1 MKTKMKK
8 MMMLAVAAVLMLSL
22 AACSG
27 KSSNSKEPSNLDE
40 AVAMYQELMEQENQ
54 IFAKN
59 KKLWEKVFMEAD
71 KGMTLQED
79 GKNYGEFLLDTIES
93 AKDKFTEDELKTLKS
108 GAEEI
113 KKIEEKLTM
122 LEEKYPK
129 VAEKAKEN
137 GSTSCKDGSTSVPA
151 DSGNMGEFPAFE
163 GKDLDGKKVSSK
175 KLFSGNKVTVINFW
189 FTTCK
194 PCVGELKD
202 MEALNKKLMKK
213 GGEVVGV
220 NAYTLDGDKK
230 AIADAKKL
238 LEKKGVSYKNIWFKS
253 DSAAGK
259 LTSGM
264 YSFPTTYVIDS
275 KGKVVGKPIVGSIT
289 SDEQKKAPNDLIEQ
303 AMKKSEE
310 SKGGAFAP
318 ANAPPSLYRKFFVF
332 GLGGRPH
339 VVSGMFHSHPHGICR
354 FVSAGNR
361 QNESYYITGILPCQ
375 HLILP
380 GIINQQPNAV
390 I

>member
-8 MMMLAVAAVLMLSL
+8 MRMLAVAAVLMLSL

-27 KSSNSKEPSNLDE
+27 KSGDKEPGNLEE
-40 AVAMYQELMEQENQ
+40 AVTMYQELMEQENQ

-79 GKNYGEFLLDTIES
+79 GKNYGEFLLDTIKS

-122 LEEKYPK
+122 LEEKYPE
-129 VAEKAKEN
+129 VAEKAKAN
-137 GSTSCKDGSTSVPA
+137 GSTSCKDGSASVPA
-151 DSGNMGEFPAFE
+151 DSGNMNEFPSFE

-175 KLFSGNKVTVINFW
+175 KLFSGNKVTVVNFW

-202 MEALNKKLMKK
+202 LEALNKKLMKE

-230 AIADAKKL
+230 AIADAKKV

-259 LTSGM
+259 LTSGL

-289 SDEQKKAPNDLIEQ
+289 SDEQKKELNDLIEQ
-303 AMKKSEE
+303 AMK
-310 SKGGAFAP
+310 
-318 ANAPPSLYRKFFVF
+318 
-332 GLGGRPH
+332 
-339 VVSGMFHSHPHGICR
+339 
-354 FVSAGNR
+354 
-361 QNESYYITGILPCQ
+361 
-375 HLILP
+375 
-380 GIINQQPNAV
+380 
-390 I
+390 

>member
-137 GSTSCKDGSTSVPA
+137 GSTSCKDGSASVPA
-151 DSGNMGEFPAFE
+151 DSGNMDEFPAFE
-163 GKDLDGKKVSSK
+163 GKDLDEQQEAVLRQQSDGNQFLVHHLQTLRGRTEGHGGSEQEADEKRRRGCRSECVHPGWGQESHCRCEEA
-175 KLFSGNKVTVINFW
+175 SG
-189 FTTCK
+189 
-194 PCVGELKD
+194 E
-202 MEALNKKLMKK
+202 K
-213 GGEVVGV
+213 G
-220 NAYTLDGDKK
+220 
-230 AIADAKKL
+230 
-238 LEKKGVSYKNIWFKS
+238 
-253 DSAAGK
+253 
-259 LTSGM
+259 
-264 YSFPTTYVIDS
+264 
-275 KGKVVGKPIVGSIT
+275 
-289 SDEQKKAPNDLIEQ
+289 
-303 AMKKSEE
+303 
-310 SKGGAFAP
+310 
-318 ANAPPSLYRKFFVF
+318 
-332 GLGGRPH
+332 
-339 VVSGMFHSHPHGICR
+339 R
-354 FVSAGNR
+354 FV
-361 QNESYYITGILPCQ
+361 
-375 HLILP
+375 
-380 GIINQQPNAV
+380 
-390 I
+390 

>member
-27 KSSNSKEPSNLDE
+27 KSGKEPGNLEE
-40 AVAMYQELMEQENQ
+40 AVTMYQELMEQENE

-93 AKDKFTEDELKTLKS
+93 AKDKFTEDELKTLKN

-122 LEEKYPK
+122 LEEKYPE
-129 VAEKAKEN
+129 VAEKAKAN
-137 GSTSCKDGSTSVPA
+137 GSTSCKDGSASVPA
-151 DSGNMGEFPAFE
+151 DSGNMDEFPSFE
-163 GKDLDGKKVSSK
+163 GKDLEGKAVSSK
-175 KLFSGNKVTVINFW
+175 KLFSGNKVTVVNFW

-202 MEALNKKLMKK
+202 LEALNKKLMKK

-259 LTSGM
+259 LTSGL

-289 SDEQKKAPNDLIEQ
+289 SDEQKKELNKLIEQ
-303 AMKKSEE
+303 AMK
-310 SKGGAFAP
+310 
-318 ANAPPSLYRKFFVF
+318 
-332 GLGGRPH
+332 
-339 VVSGMFHSHPHGICR
+339 
-354 FVSAGNR
+354 
-361 QNESYYITGILPCQ
+361 
-375 HLILP
+375 
-380 GIINQQPNAV
+380 
-390 I
+390 

>member
-27 KSSNSKEPSNLDE
+27 KSSGKEPGNLEE
-40 AVAMYQELMEQENQ
+40 AVSMYQELMEQENQ

-113 KKIEEKLTM
+113 QKIEEKLTM

-137 GSTSCKDGSTSVPA
+137 GSTSGKDGSTCVPA
-151 DSGNMGEFPAFE
+151 NSGNMDEFPSFE

-175 KLFSGNKVTVINFW
+175 KLFSGNKVTVVNFW

-202 MEALNKKLMKK
+202 LEDLNKKLMKK

-275 KGKVVGKPIVGSIT
+275 KGKVVGNPIVGSIT
-289 SDEQKKAPNDLIEQ
+289 SDEQKKMLNDLIEQ
-303 AMKKSEE
+303 AMK
-310 SKGGAFAP
+310 
-318 ANAPPSLYRKFFVF
+318 
-332 GLGGRPH
+332 
-339 VVSGMFHSHPHGICR
+339 
-354 FVSAGNR
+354 
-361 QNESYYITGILPCQ
+361 
-375 HLILP
+375 
-380 GIINQQPNAV
+380 
-390 I
+390 

>member
-22 AACSG
+22 AACSV
-27 KSSNSKEPSNLDE
+27 KSGGKEPGNLDE
-40 AVAMYQELMEQENQ
+40 AVTMYQELMEQENQ

-108 GAEEI
+108 DAEEI

-122 LEEKYPK
+122 LEEKYPE
-129 VAEKAKEN
+129 VAEKAKAN
-137 GSTSCKDGSTSVPA
+137 GSAASKDGSACVAA
-151 DSGNMGEFPAFE
+151 DSGNMDEFPSFD
-163 GKDLDGKKVSSK
+163 GKDLDGKKANSK
-175 KLFSGNKVTVINFW
+175 KLFSGNKVTVVNFW

-202 MEALNKKLMKK
+202 LEALNKKLAKK

-220 NAYTLDGDKK
+220 NAYTLDGDKS
-230 AIADAKKL
+230 AIAEAKKL
-238 LEKKGVSYKNIWFKS
+238 LEKKGISYKNIWFKS

-259 LTSGM
+259 LTSGL

-289 SDEQKKAPNDLIEQ
+289 SDEQKKELNKLIDQ
-303 AMKKSEE
+303 AMK
-310 SKGGAFAP
+310 
-318 ANAPPSLYRKFFVF
+318 
-332 GLGGRPH
+332 
-339 VVSGMFHSHPHGICR
+339 
-354 FVSAGNR
+354 
-361 QNESYYITGILPCQ
+361 
-375 HLILP
+375 
-380 GIINQQPNAV
+380 
-390 I
+390 

>member
-27 KSSNSKEPSNLDE
+27 KSSDKEPGNLEE
-40 AVAMYQELMEQENQ
+40 AVTMYQELMEQENE

-108 GAEEI
+108 DAEEI

-122 LEEKYPK
+122 LEEKYPE
-129 VAEKAKEN
+129 VAEKAKAN
-137 GSTSCKDGSTSVPA
+137 GSAASKDGSACVAA
-151 DSGNMGEFPAFE
+151 DSGNMDEFPSFD
-163 GKDLDGKKVSSK
+163 GKDLDGKKVNSK
-175 KLFSGNKVTVINFW
+175 KLFSGNKVTVVNFW

-194 PCVGELKD
+194 PCVGELSD
-202 MEALNKKLMKK
+202 LEALNKKLMKK

-220 NAYTLDGDKK
+220 NAYTLDGDKS
-230 AIADAKKL
+230 AIAEAKKL
-238 LEKKGVSYKNIWFKS
+238 LAKKGVSYKNIWFKS

-259 LTSGM
+259 LTSGL

-289 SDEQKKAPNDLIEQ
+289 SGEQKKALNDLIEQ
-303 AMKKSEE
+303 AMK
-310 SKGGAFAP
+310 
-318 ANAPPSLYRKFFVF
+318 
-332 GLGGRPH
+332 
-339 VVSGMFHSHPHGICR
+339 
-354 FVSAGNR
+354 
-361 QNESYYITGILPCQ
+361 
-375 HLILP
+375 
-380 GIINQQPNAV
+380 
-390 I
+390 

>member
-129 VAEKAKEN
+129 VAEKDKEN

-151 DSGNMGEFPAFE
+151 DSGNMDEFPAFE

-213 GGEVVGV
+213 GGGVVGV

-289 SDEQKKAPNDLIEQ
+289 SDEQKKALNDLIEQ
-303 AMKKSEE
+303 AMK
-310 SKGGAFAP
+310 
-318 ANAPPSLYRKFFVF
+318 
-332 GLGGRPH
+332 
-339 VVSGMFHSHPHGICR
+339 
-354 FVSAGNR
+354 
-361 QNESYYITGILPCQ
+361 
-375 HLILP
+375 
-380 GIINQQPNAV
+380 
-390 I
+390 

>member
-27 KSSNSKEPSNLDE
+27 KSSDKEPGNLDE
-40 AVAMYQELMEQENQ
+40 AVTMYQELMEQENE

-93 AKDKFTEDELKTLKS
+93 AKDKFTEDELKTLKN

-122 LEEKYPK
+122 LEEKYPE
-129 VAEKAKEN
+129 VAEKAKAN
-137 GSTSCKDGSTSVPA
+137 GSTSCKDGSACVPA
-151 DSGNMGEFPAFE
+151 DSGNMDEFPSFE
-163 GKDLDGKKVSSK
+163 GKDLDGKAVSSK
-175 KLFSGNKVTVINFW
+175 KLFSGNKVTVVNFW

-202 MEALNKKLMKK
+202 LEALNKKLMKK

-238 LEKKGVSYKNIWFKS
+238 LAKKGVSYKNIWFKS

-259 LTSGM
+259 LTSGL

-289 SDEQKKAPNDLIEQ
+289 SDEQKKELNKLIEQ
-303 AMKKSEE
+303 AMK
-310 SKGGAFAP
+310 
-318 ANAPPSLYRKFFVF
+318 
-332 GLGGRPH
+332 
-339 VVSGMFHSHPHGICR
+339 
-354 FVSAGNR
+354 
-361 QNESYYITGILPCQ
+361 
-375 HLILP
+375 
-380 GIINQQPNAV
+380 
-390 I
+390 

>member
-1 MKTKMKK
+1 
-8 MMMLAVAAVLMLSL
+8 
-22 AACSG
+22 
-27 KSSNSKEPSNLDE
+27 
-40 AVAMYQELMEQENQ
+40 MEQENQ

-122 LEEKYPK
+122 LEEKYPE
-129 VAEKAKEN
+129 VAEKAKAN
-137 GSTSCKDGSTSVPA
+137 GSTSCKDGSASVPA
-151 DSGNMGEFPAFE
+151 DSGNMNEFPSFE

-175 KLFSGNKVTVINFW
+175 KLFSGNKVTVVNFW

-202 MEALNKKLMKK
+202 LEALNKKLMKE

-230 AIADAKKL
+230 AIADAKKV

-259 LTSGM
+259 LTSGL

-289 SDEQKKAPNDLIEQ
+289 SDEQKKELNDLIEQ
-303 AMKKSEE
+303 AMK
-310 SKGGAFAP
+310 
-318 ANAPPSLYRKFFVF
+318 
-332 GLGGRPH
+332 
-339 VVSGMFHSHPHGICR
+339 
-354 FVSAGNR
+354 
-361 QNESYYITGILPCQ
+361 
-375 HLILP
+375 
-380 GIINQQPNAV
+380 
-390 I
+390 

>member
-27 KSSNSKEPSNLDE
+27 KSGDKEPGNLEE
-40 AVAMYQELMEQENQ
+40 AVTMYQELMEQENQ

-93 AKDKFTEDELKTLKS
+93 AKDKFTEDELKTLKN

-122 LEEKYPK
+122 LEEKYPE
-129 VAEKAKEN
+129 VAEKAKAN
-137 GSTSCKDGSTSVPA
+137 GSTSCKDGSASVPA
-151 DSGNMGEFPAFE
+151 DSGNMDEFPSFE
-163 GKDLDGKKVSSK
+163 GKDLDGKAVSSK
-175 KLFSGNKVTVINFW
+175 KLFSGNKVTVVNFW

-202 MEALNKKLMKK
+202 LEALNKKLMKK

-238 LEKKGVSYKNIWFKS
+238 LAKKGVSYKNIWFKS

-259 LTSGM
+259 LTSGL

-289 SDEQKKAPNDLIEQ
+289 SDEQKKELNKLIEQ
-303 AMKKSEE
+303 AMK
-310 SKGGAFAP
+310 
-318 ANAPPSLYRKFFVF
+318 
-332 GLGGRPH
+332 
-339 VVSGMFHSHPHGICR
+339 
-354 FVSAGNR
+354 
-361 QNESYYITGILPCQ
+361 
-375 HLILP
+375 
-380 GIINQQPNAV
+380 
-390 I
+390 

>member
-27 KSSNSKEPSNLDE
+27 KSSKEPGNLDE
-40 AVAMYQELMEQENQ
+40 AVTMYQELMEQENE

-122 LEEKYPK
+122 LEEKYPE
-129 VAEKAKEN
+129 VAEKAKAN
-137 GSTSCKDGSTSVPA
+137 GSTSCKDGSASVPA
-151 DSGNMGEFPAFE
+151 DSGNMDEFPSFE
-163 GKDLDGKKVSSK
+163 GKDLDGKAVSSK
-175 KLFSGNKVTVINFW
+175 KLFSGNKVTVVNFW

-202 MEALNKKLMKK
+202 LEALNKKLMKK

-238 LEKKGVSYKNIWFKS
+238 LAKKGVSYKNIWFKS

-259 LTSGM
+259 LTSGL

-289 SDEQKKAPNDLIEQ
+289 SDEQKKELNKLIEQ
-303 AMKKSEE
+303 AMK
-310 SKGGAFAP
+310 
-318 ANAPPSLYRKFFVF
+318 
-332 GLGGRPH
+332 
-339 VVSGMFHSHPHGICR
+339 
-354 FVSAGNR
+354 
-361 QNESYYITGILPCQ
+361 
-375 HLILP
+375 
-380 GIINQQPNAV
+380 
-390 I
+390 

>member
-27 KSSNSKEPSNLDE
+27 KSSDKEPGNLEE
-40 AVAMYQELMEQENQ
+40 AVTMYQELMEQENE

-93 AKDKFTEDELKTLKS
+93 AKDKFTEDELKTLKN

-122 LEEKYPK
+122 LEEKYPE
-129 VAEKAKEN
+129 VAEKAKAN
-137 GSTSCKDGSTSVPA
+137 GSTSCKDGSASVPA
-151 DSGNMGEFPAFE
+151 DSGNMDEFPSFE
-163 GKDLDGKKVSSK
+163 GKDLEGKAVSSK
-175 KLFSGNKVTVINFW
+175 KLFSGNKVTVVNFW

-202 MEALNKKLMKK
+202 LEALNKKLMKK

-259 LTSGM
+259 LTSGL

-289 SDEQKKAPNDLIEQ
+289 SDEQKKELNKLIEQ
-303 AMKKSEE
+303 AMK
-310 SKGGAFAP
+310 
-318 ANAPPSLYRKFFVF
+318 
-332 GLGGRPH
+332 
-339 VVSGMFHSHPHGICR
+339 
-354 FVSAGNR
+354 
-361 QNESYYITGILPCQ
+361 
-375 HLILP
+375 
-380 GIINQQPNAV
+380 
-390 I
+390 

>member
-27 KSSNSKEPSNLDE
+27 KSSDKEPGNLEE
-40 AVAMYQELMEQENQ
+40 AVTMYQELMEQENE

-122 LEEKYPK
+122 LEEKYPE
-129 VAEKAKEN
+129 VAEKAKAN
-137 GSTSCKDGSTSVPA
+137 GSTSCKDGSASVPA
-151 DSGNMGEFPAFE
+151 DSGNMDEFPSFD
-163 GKDLDGKKVSSK
+163 GKDLEGKKVNSK
-175 KLFSGNKVTVINFW
+175 KLFSGNKATVVNFW

-202 MEALNKKLMKK
+202 LEALNNKLMKK

-259 LTSGM
+259 LTSGL

-289 SDEQKKAPNDLIEQ
+289 SDEQKKELNKLIEQ
-303 AMKKSEE
+303 AMK
-310 SKGGAFAP
+310 
-318 ANAPPSLYRKFFVF
+318 
-332 GLGGRPH
+332 
-339 VVSGMFHSHPHGICR
+339 
-354 FVSAGNR
+354 
-361 QNESYYITGILPCQ
+361 
-375 HLILP
+375 
-380 GIINQQPNAV
+380 
-390 I
+390 

>member
-27 KSSNSKEPSNLDE
+27 KSSDKEPGNLDE
-40 AVAMYQELMEQENQ
+40 AVTMYQELMEQENQ

-93 AKDKFTEDELKTLKS
+93 AKDKFTEDELKTLKN

-122 LEEKYPK
+122 LEEKYPE
-129 VAEKAKEN
+129 VAEKAKAN
-137 GSTSCKDGSTSVPA
+137 GSTSCKDGSASVPA
-151 DSGNMGEFPAFE
+151 DSGNMDEFPSFE
-163 GKDLDGKKVSSK
+163 GKDLDGKAVSSK
-175 KLFSGNKVTVINFW
+175 KLFSGNKVTVVNFW

-202 MEALNKKLMKK
+202 LEALNKKLMKK

-259 LTSGM
+259 LTSGL

-289 SDEQKKAPNDLIEQ
+289 SDEQKKELNKLIEQ
-303 AMKKSEE
+303 AMK
-310 SKGGAFAP
+310 
-318 ANAPPSLYRKFFVF
+318 
-332 GLGGRPH
+332 
-339 VVSGMFHSHPHGICR
+339 
-354 FVSAGNR
+354 
-361 QNESYYITGILPCQ
+361 
-375 HLILP
+375 
-380 GIINQQPNAV
+380 
-390 I
+390 

>member
-27 KSSNSKEPSNLDE
+27 KSSDKEPGNLDE
-40 AVAMYQELMEQENQ
+40 AVTMYQELMEQENQ

-93 AKDKFTEDELKTLKS
+93 AKDKFTEDELKTLKN

-122 LEEKYPK
+122 LEEKYPE
-129 VAEKAKEN
+129 VAEKAKAN
-137 GSTSCKDGSTSVPA
+137 GSTSCKDGSASVPA
-151 DSGNMGEFPAFE
+151 DSGNMDEFPSFE
-163 GKDLDGKKVSSK
+163 GKDLDGKAVSSK
-175 KLFSGNKVTVINFW
+175 KLFSGNKVTVVNFW

-202 MEALNKKLMKK
+202 LKALNKKLMKK

-259 LTSGM
+259 LTSGL

-289 SDEQKKAPNDLIEQ
+289 SDEQKKELNKLIEQ
-303 AMKKSEE
+303 AMK
-310 SKGGAFAP
+310 
-318 ANAPPSLYRKFFVF
+318 
-332 GLGGRPH
+332 
-339 VVSGMFHSHPHGICR
+339 
-354 FVSAGNR
+354 
-361 QNESYYITGILPCQ
+361 
-375 HLILP
+375 
-380 GIINQQPNAV
+380 
-390 I
+390 

>member
-27 KSSNSKEPSNLDE
+27 KSGDKEPGNLEE
-40 AVAMYQELMEQENQ
+40 AVTMYQELMEQENQ

-79 GKNYGEFLLDTIES
+79 GKNYGEFLLDTIKS

-122 LEEKYPK
+122 LEEKYPE
-129 VAEKAKEN
+129 VAEKAKAN
-137 GSTSCKDGSTSVPA
+137 GSTSCKDGSASVPA
-151 DSGNMGEFPAFE
+151 DSGNMNEFPSFE

-175 KLFSGNKVTVINFW
+175 KLFSGNKVTVVNFW

-202 MEALNKKLMKK
+202 LEALNKKLMKE

-230 AIADAKKL
+230 AIADAKKV

-259 LTSGM
+259 LTSGL

-289 SDEQKKAPNDLIEQ
+289 SDEQKKELNDLIEQ
-303 AMKKSEE
+303 AMK
-310 SKGGAFAP
+310 
-318 ANAPPSLYRKFFVF
+318 
-332 GLGGRPH
+332 
-339 VVSGMFHSHPHGICR
+339 
-354 FVSAGNR
+354 
-361 QNESYYITGILPCQ
+361 
-375 HLILP
+375 
-380 GIINQQPNAV
+380 
-390 I
+390 

>member
-137 GSTSCKDGSTSVPA
+137 GSTSCKDGSASVPA
-151 DSGNMGEFPAFE
+151 DSGNMDEFPAFE

-213 GGEVVGV
+213 DGEVVGV

-289 SDEQKKAPNDLIEQ
+289 SGEQKKALNDLIEQ
-303 AMKKSEE
+303 AMK
-310 SKGGAFAP
+310 
-318 ANAPPSLYRKFFVF
+318 
-332 GLGGRPH
+332 
-339 VVSGMFHSHPHGICR
+339 
-354 FVSAGNR
+354 
-361 QNESYYITGILPCQ
+361 
-375 HLILP
+375 
-380 GIINQQPNAV
+380 
-390 I
+390 

>member
-27 KSSNSKEPSNLDE
+27 KSSDKEPGNLDE
-40 AVAMYQELMEQENQ
+40 AVTMYQELMEQENE

-93 AKDKFTEDELKTLKS
+93 AKDKFTEDELKTLKN

-122 LEEKYPK
+122 LEEKYPE
-129 VAEKAKEN
+129 VAEKAKAN
-137 GSTSCKDGSTSVPA
+137 GSTSCKDGSASVPA
-151 DSGNMGEFPAFE
+151 DSGNMDEFPSFE
-163 GKDLDGKKVSSK
+163 GKDLDGKAVSSK
-175 KLFSGNKVTVINFW
+175 KLFSGNKVTVVNFW

-202 MEALNKKLMKK
+202 LEALNKKLMKK

-238 LEKKGVSYKNIWFKS
+238 LEKKGVSYKSIWFKS

-259 LTSGM
+259 LTSGL

-289 SDEQKKAPNDLIEQ
+289 SDEQKKELNKLIEQ
-303 AMKKSEE
+303 AMK
-310 SKGGAFAP
+310 
-318 ANAPPSLYRKFFVF
+318 
-332 GLGGRPH
+332 
-339 VVSGMFHSHPHGICR
+339 
-354 FVSAGNR
+354 
-361 QNESYYITGILPCQ
+361 
-375 HLILP
+375 
-380 GIINQQPNAV
+380 
-390 I
+390 

>member
-27 KSSNSKEPSNLDE
+27 KSGDKEPGNLEE
-40 AVAMYQELMEQENQ
+40 AVTMYQELMEQENQ

-122 LEEKYPK
+122 LEEKYPE
-129 VAEKAKEN
+129 VAEKAKAN
-137 GSTSCKDGSTSVPA
+137 GSTSCKDGSASVPA
-151 DSGNMGEFPAFE
+151 DSGNMNEFPSFE

-175 KLFSGNKVTVINFW
+175 KLFSGNKVTVVNFW

-202 MEALNKKLMKK
+202 LEALNKKLMKE

-230 AIADAKKL
+230 AIADAKKV

-259 LTSGM
+259 LTSGL

-289 SDEQKKAPNDLIEQ
+289 SDEQKKELNDLIEQ
-303 AMKKSEE
+303 AMK
-310 SKGGAFAP
+310 
-318 ANAPPSLYRKFFVF
+318 
-332 GLGGRPH
+332 
-339 VVSGMFHSHPHGICR
+339 
-354 FVSAGNR
+354 
-361 QNESYYITGILPCQ
+361 
-375 HLILP
+375 
-380 GIINQQPNAV
+380 
-390 I
+390 

>member
-1 MKTKMKK
+1 MKTKVKK

-27 KSSNSKEPSNLDE
+27 KSSDKEPGNLDE
-40 AVAMYQELMEQENQ
+40 AVTMYQELMEQENE

-93 AKDKFTEDELKTLKS
+93 AKDKFTEDELKTLKN

-122 LEEKYPK
+122 LEEKYPE
-129 VAEKAKEN
+129 VAEKAKAN
-137 GSTSCKDGSTSVPA
+137 GSTSCKDGSASVPA
-151 DSGNMGEFPAFE
+151 DSGNMDEFPSFE
-163 GKDLDGKKVSSK
+163 GKDLDGKAVSSK
-175 KLFSGNKVTVINFW
+175 KLFSGNKVTVVNFW

-202 MEALNKKLMKK
+202 LEALNKKLMKK

-259 LTSGM
+259 LTSGL

-289 SDEQKKAPNDLIEQ
+289 SDEQKKELNKLIEQ
-303 AMKKSEE
+303 AMK
-310 SKGGAFAP
+310 
-318 ANAPPSLYRKFFVF
+318 
-332 GLGGRPH
+332 
-339 VVSGMFHSHPHGICR
+339 
-354 FVSAGNR
+354 
-361 QNESYYITGILPCQ
+361 
-375 HLILP
+375 
-380 GIINQQPNAV
+380 
-390 I
+390 

>member
-8 MMMLAVAAVLMLSL
+8 IMMLAVAAVLMLSL

-27 KSSNSKEPSNLDE
+27 KSSSSKEPSNLDE

-137 GSTSCKDGSTSVPA
+137 GSTSSKDGSTCVPA
-151 DSGNMGEFPAFE
+151 DSGNMDEFPAFE

-202 MEALNKKLMKK
+202 METLNKKLMKK

-289 SDEQKKAPNDLIEQ
+289 SDEQKKALNDLIEK
-303 AMKKSEE
+303 AMK
-310 SKGGAFAP
+310 
-318 ANAPPSLYRKFFVF
+318 
-332 GLGGRPH
+332 
-339 VVSGMFHSHPHGICR
+339 
-354 FVSAGNR
+354 
-361 QNESYYITGILPCQ
+361 
-375 HLILP
+375 
-380 GIINQQPNAV
+380 
-390 I
+390 

>member
-27 KSSNSKEPSNLDE
+27 KSSDKEPGNLDE
-40 AVAMYQELMEQENQ
+40 AVTMYQELMEQENE

-93 AKDKFTEDELKTLKS
+93 AKDKFTEDELKTLKN

-122 LEEKYPK
+122 LEEKYPE
-129 VAEKAKEN
+129 VAEKAKAN
-137 GSTSCKDGSTSVPA
+137 GSTSCKDGSASVPA
-151 DSGNMGEFPAFE
+151 DSGNMDEFPSFE
-163 GKDLDGKKVSSK
+163 GKDLDGKAVSSK
-175 KLFSGNKVTVINFW
+175 KLFSGNKVTVVNFW

-202 MEALNKKLMKK
+202 LEALNKKLMKK

-220 NAYTLDGDKK
+220 NAYTLNGDKK

-259 LTSGM
+259 LTSGL

-289 SDEQKKAPNDLIEQ
+289 SDEQKKELNKLIEQ
-303 AMKKSEE
+303 AMK
-310 SKGGAFAP
+310 
-318 ANAPPSLYRKFFVF
+318 
-332 GLGGRPH
+332 
-339 VVSGMFHSHPHGICR
+339 
-354 FVSAGNR
+354 
-361 QNESYYITGILPCQ
+361 
-375 HLILP
+375 
-380 GIINQQPNAV
+380 
-390 I
+390 

>member
-137 GSTSCKDGSTSVPA
+137 GSTSSKDGSTCVPA
-151 DSGNMGEFPAFE
+151 DSGNMDEFPAFE

-175 KLFSGNKVTVINFW
+175 ELFSGNKVTVINFW

-202 MEALNKKLMKK
+202 METLNKKLMKK

-289 SDEQKKAPNDLIEQ
+289 SDEQKKALNDLIEQ
-303 AMKKSEE
+303 AMK
-310 SKGGAFAP
+310 
-318 ANAPPSLYRKFFVF
+318 
-332 GLGGRPH
+332 
-339 VVSGMFHSHPHGICR
+339 
-354 FVSAGNR
+354 
-361 QNESYYITGILPCQ
+361 
-375 HLILP
+375 
-380 GIINQQPNAV
+380 
-390 I
+390 

>member
-151 DSGNMGEFPAFE
+151 DSGNMDEFPAFE

-202 MEALNKKLMKK
+202 METLNKKLMKK

-289 SDEQKKAPNDLIEQ
+289 SGEQKKALNDLIEQ
-303 AMKKSEE
+303 AMK
-310 SKGGAFAP
+310 
-318 ANAPPSLYRKFFVF
+318 
-332 GLGGRPH
+332 
-339 VVSGMFHSHPHGICR
+339 
-354 FVSAGNR
+354 
-361 QNESYYITGILPCQ
+361 
-375 HLILP
+375 
-380 GIINQQPNAV
+380 
-390 I
+390 

>member
-27 KSSNSKEPSNLDE
+27 KSSDKEPGNLEE
-40 AVAMYQELMEQENQ
+40 AVTMYQELMEQENQ

-108 GAEEI
+108 DAEEI

-122 LEEKYPK
+122 LEEKYPE
-129 VAEKAKEN
+129 VAEKAKAN
-137 GSTSCKDGSTSVPA
+137 GSAASKDGSACMPA
-151 DSGNMGEFPAFE
+151 DSGNMDEFPSFD
-163 GKDLDGKKVSSK
+163 GKDLDDKAVSSK
-175 KLFSGNKVTVINFW
+175 KLFSGNKVTVVNFW

-202 MEALNKKLMKK
+202 LEALNKKLMKK

-289 SDEQKKAPNDLIEQ
+289 SDEQKKALNDLIEQ
-303 AMKKSEE
+303 AMK
-310 SKGGAFAP
+310 
-318 ANAPPSLYRKFFVF
+318 
-332 GLGGRPH
+332 
-339 VVSGMFHSHPHGICR
+339 
-354 FVSAGNR
+354 
-361 QNESYYITGILPCQ
+361 
-375 HLILP
+375 
-380 GIINQQPNAV
+380 
-390 I
+390 

>member
-27 KSSNSKEPSNLDE
+27 KSSDKEPGNLEE
-40 AVAMYQELMEQENQ
+40 AVTMYQELMEQENE

-93 AKDKFTEDELKTLKS
+93 AKDKFKEDELKTLKN

-122 LEEKYPK
+122 LEEKYPE
-129 VAEKAKEN
+129 VAEKAKAN
-137 GSTSCKDGSTSVPA
+137 GSTSCKDGSASVPA
-151 DSGNMGEFPAFE
+151 DSGNMDEFPSFE
-163 GKDLDGKKVSSK
+163 GKDLEGKAVSSK
-175 KLFSGNKVTVINFW
+175 KLFSGNKVTVVNFW

-202 MEALNKKLMKK
+202 LEALNKKLMKK

-238 LEKKGVSYKNIWFKS
+238 LAKKGVSYKNIWFKS

-259 LTSGM
+259 LTSGL

-289 SDEQKKAPNDLIEQ
+289 SDEQKKELNKLIEQ
-303 AMKKSEE
+303 AMK
-310 SKGGAFAP
+310 
-318 ANAPPSLYRKFFVF
+318 
-332 GLGGRPH
+332 
-339 VVSGMFHSHPHGICR
+339 
-354 FVSAGNR
+354 
-361 QNESYYITGILPCQ
+361 
-375 HLILP
+375 
-380 GIINQQPNAV
+380 
-390 I
+390 

>member
-27 KSSNSKEPSNLDE
+27 KSSDKEPGNLDE
-40 AVAMYQELMEQENQ
+40 AVTMYQELMEQENE

-93 AKDKFTEDELKTLKS
+93 AKDKFTEDELKTLKN

-122 LEEKYPK
+122 LEEKYPE
-129 VAEKAKEN
+129 VAEKAKAN
-137 GSTSCKDGSTSVPA
+137 GSTSCKDGSASVPA
-151 DSGNMGEFPAFE
+151 DSGNMDEFPSFE
-163 GKDLDGKKVSSK
+163 GKDLDGKAVSSK
-175 KLFSGNKVTVINFW
+175 KLFSGNKVTVVNFW

-202 MEALNKKLMKK
+202 LEALNKKLMKK

-259 LTSGM
+259 LTSGL

-289 SDEQKKAPNDLIEQ
+289 SDEQKKELNKLIEQ
-303 AMKKSEE
+303 AMK
-310 SKGGAFAP
+310 
-318 ANAPPSLYRKFFVF
+318 
-332 GLGGRPH
+332 
-339 VVSGMFHSHPHGICR
+339 
-354 FVSAGNR
+354 
-361 QNESYYITGILPCQ
+361 
-375 HLILP
+375 
-380 GIINQQPNAV
+380 
-390 I
+390 

>member
-137 GSTSCKDGSTSVPA
+137 GSTSSKDGSTCVPA
-151 DSGNMGEFPAFE
+151 DSGNMDGFPAFE

-202 MEALNKKLMKK
+202 METLNKKLMKK

-289 SDEQKKAPNDLIEQ
+289 SDEQKKALNDLIEQ
-303 AMKKSEE
+303 AMK
-310 SKGGAFAP
+310 
-318 ANAPPSLYRKFFVF
+318 
-332 GLGGRPH
+332 
-339 VVSGMFHSHPHGICR
+339 
-354 FVSAGNR
+354 
-361 QNESYYITGILPCQ
+361 
-375 HLILP
+375 
-380 GIINQQPNAV
+380 
-390 I
+390 

>member
-137 GSTSCKDGSTSVPA
+137 GSTSSKDGSTCVPA
-151 DSGNMGEFPAFE
+151 DSGNMDEFPAFE

-202 MEALNKKLMKK
+202 METLNKKLMKK

-289 SDEQKKAPNDLIEQ
+289 SDEQKKALNDLIEK
-303 AMKKSEE
+303 AMK
-310 SKGGAFAP
+310 
-318 ANAPPSLYRKFFVF
+318 
-332 GLGGRPH
+332 
-339 VVSGMFHSHPHGICR
+339 
-354 FVSAGNR
+354 
-361 QNESYYITGILPCQ
+361 
-375 HLILP
+375 
-380 GIINQQPNAV
+380 
-390 I
+390 

>member
-27 KSSNSKEPSNLDE
+27 KSGDKEPGNLEE
-40 AVAMYQELMEQENQ
+40 AVTMYQELMEQENQ

-93 AKDKFTEDELKTLKS
+93 AKDKFTEDELKTLKN

-122 LEEKYPK
+122 LEEKYPE
-129 VAEKAKEN
+129 VAEKAKAN
-137 GSTSCKDGSTSVPA
+137 GSTSCKDGSASVPA
-151 DSGNMGEFPAFE
+151 DSGNMDEFPSFE
-163 GKDLDGKKVSSK
+163 GKDLDGKAVSSK
-175 KLFSGNKVTVINFW
+175 TLFSGNKVTVVNFW

-202 MEALNKKLMKK
+202 LEALNKKLMKK

-259 LTSGM
+259 LTSGL

-289 SDEQKKAPNDLIEQ
+289 SDEQKKELNKLIEQ
-303 AMKKSEE
+303 AMK
-310 SKGGAFAP
+310 
-318 ANAPPSLYRKFFVF
+318 
-332 GLGGRPH
+332 
-339 VVSGMFHSHPHGICR
+339 
-354 FVSAGNR
+354 
-361 QNESYYITGILPCQ
+361 
-375 HLILP
+375 
-380 GIINQQPNAV
+380 
-390 I
+390 

>member
-27 KSSNSKEPSNLDE
+27 KSGVKEPGNLEE
-40 AVAMYQELMEQENQ
+40 AVTMYQELMEQENE

-108 GAEEI
+108 DAEEI

-122 LEEKYPK
+122 LEEKYPE

-137 GSTSCKDGSTSVPA
+137 GSTSCKDGSASVPA
-151 DSGNMGEFPAFE
+151 DSGNMDEFPSFE
-163 GKDLDGKKVSSK
+163 GKDLEGKAVSSK
-175 KLFSGNKVTVINFW
+175 KLFSGNKVTVVNFW

-202 MEALNKKLMKK
+202 LEALNKKLMKK

-238 LEKKGVSYKNIWFKS
+238 LAKKGVSYKNIWFKS

-259 LTSGM
+259 LTSGL

-289 SDEQKKAPNDLIEQ
+289 SGEQKEELNKLIEQ
-303 AMKKSEE
+303 AMK
-310 SKGGAFAP
+310 
-318 ANAPPSLYRKFFVF
+318 
-332 GLGGRPH
+332 
-339 VVSGMFHSHPHGICR
+339 
-354 FVSAGNR
+354 
-361 QNESYYITGILPCQ
+361 
-375 HLILP
+375 
-380 GIINQQPNAV
+380 
-390 I
+390 

>member
-137 GSTSCKDGSTSVPA
+137 GSTSCKDGSASVPA
-151 DSGNMGEFPAFE
+151 DSGNMDEFPAFE

-202 MEALNKKLMKK
+202 METLNKKLMKK

-289 SDEQKKAPNDLIEQ
+289 SGEQKKALNDLIEQ
-303 AMKKSEE
+303 AMK
-310 SKGGAFAP
+310 
-318 ANAPPSLYRKFFVF
+318 
-332 GLGGRPH
+332 
-339 VVSGMFHSHPHGICR
+339 
-354 FVSAGNR
+354 
-361 QNESYYITGILPCQ
+361 
-375 HLILP
+375 
-380 GIINQQPNAV
+380 
-390 I
+390 

>member
-27 KSSNSKEPSNLDE
+27 KSSDKEPGNLDE
-40 AVAMYQELMEQENQ
+40 AVTMYQELMEQENQ

-93 AKDKFTEDELKTLKS
+93 AKDKFTEDELKTLKN

-122 LEEKYPK
+122 LEEKYPE
-129 VAEKAKEN
+129 VAEKAKAN
-137 GSTSCKDGSTSVPA
+137 GSTSCKDGSASVPA
-151 DSGNMGEFPAFE
+151 DSGNMDEFPSFE
-163 GKDLDGKKVSSK
+163 GKDLEGKAVSSK
-175 KLFSGNKVTVINFW
+175 KLFSGNKVTVVNFW

-202 MEALNKKLMKK
+202 LEALNKKLMKK

-259 LTSGM
+259 LTSGL

-289 SDEQKKAPNDLIEQ
+289 SDEQKKEMNKLIEQ
-303 AMKKSEE
+303 AMK
-310 SKGGAFAP
+310 
-318 ANAPPSLYRKFFVF
+318 
-332 GLGGRPH
+332 
-339 VVSGMFHSHPHGICR
+339 
-354 FVSAGNR
+354 
-361 QNESYYITGILPCQ
+361 
-375 HLILP
+375 
-380 GIINQQPNAV
+380 
-390 I
+390 

>member
-27 KSSNSKEPSNLDE
+27 KSGDKEPGNLEE
-40 AVAMYQELMEQENQ
+40 AVTMYQELMEQENE

-71 KGMTLQED
+71 KGMTLQEY

-93 AKDKFTEDELKTLKS
+93 AKDKFAEDELKTLKS

-122 LEEKYPK
+122 LEEKYPE
-129 VAEKAKEN
+129 VAEKAKAN
-137 GSTSCKDGSTSVPA
+137 GSTSCKDGSASVPA
-151 DSGNMGEFPAFE
+151 DSGNMDEFPSFE
-163 GKDLDGKKVSSK
+163 GKDLEGKKVNSK
-175 KLFSGNKVTVINFW
+175 KLFSGNKVTVVNFW

-202 MEALNKKLMKK
+202 LEALNKKLMKK

-238 LEKKGVSYKNIWFKS
+238 LAKKGVSYKNIWFKS

-259 LTSGM
+259 LTSGL

-289 SDEQKKAPNDLIEQ
+289 SDEQKKELNKLIEQ
-303 AMKKSEE
+303 AMK
-310 SKGGAFAP
+310 
-318 ANAPPSLYRKFFVF
+318 
-332 GLGGRPH
+332 
-339 VVSGMFHSHPHGICR
+339 
-354 FVSAGNR
+354 
-361 QNESYYITGILPCQ
+361 
-375 HLILP
+375 
-380 GIINQQPNAV
+380 
-390 I
+390 

>member
-137 GSTSCKDGSTSVPA
+137 GSTSCKDGSASVPA
-151 DSGNMGEFPAFE
+151 DSGNMDEFPAFE

-202 MEALNKKLMKK
+202 MGDLNKKLMKK

-289 SDEQKKAPNDLIEQ
+289 SGEQKKALNDLIEQ
-303 AMKKSEE
+303 AMK
-310 SKGGAFAP
+310 
-318 ANAPPSLYRKFFVF
+318 
-332 GLGGRPH
+332 
-339 VVSGMFHSHPHGICR
+339 
-354 FVSAGNR
+354 
-361 QNESYYITGILPCQ
+361 
-375 HLILP
+375 
-380 GIINQQPNAV
+380 
-390 I
+390 